1 MPRTLSKL
9 EAALISRLEQQEKTI
24 VTLQDIMDALDCSYE
39 HARFLAHKLEKQQW
53 LSRLEPGKYQFVP
66 TSWGPDVNPLLAG
79 SVLIEPYYYSYATA
93 NHFYGFTPQIPAV
106 VYVVT
111 TRVKRPTEIRG
122 IEYRFVTLKPDK
134 FFGYTVQQ
142 VLTSEVM
149 MAEPEKAIVD
159 SVDKV
164 TYAGGIAEVAR
175 VIHSA
180 RNKLVHDG
188 EDALELTRLVDYAL
202 RMRSQALVARL
213 GYLLETLE
221 VPLPTQQ
228 EEKLL
233 SGITKSE
240 TYLGSLRR
248 WGKEGCYKKK
258 WQIVINVPKE
268 KLFAEIRIV

>member
-1 MPRTLSKL
+1 
-9 EAALISRLEQQEKTI
+9 
-24 VTLQDIMDALDCSYE
+24 
-39 HARFLAHKLEKQQW
+39 
-53 LSRLEPGKYQFVP
+53 
-66 TSWGPDVNPLLAG
+66 
-79 SVLIEPYYYSYATA
+79 
-93 NHFYGFTPQIPAV
+93 
-106 VYVVT
+106 
-111 TRVKRPTEIRG
+111 
-122 IEYRFVTLKPDK
+122 
-134 FFGYTVQQ
+134 
-142 VLTSEVM
+142 M

-164 TYAGGIAEVAR
+164 TYAGGIAEVAK

-180 RNKLVHDG
+180 RNKLVHGG
-188 EDALELTRLVDYAL
+188 EDGLELTRLVDYAL
-202 RMRSQALVARL
+202 RMRSQALIARL

-228 EEKLL
+228 QKKLL

-248 WGKEGCYKKK
+248 WGKEGCYNKK